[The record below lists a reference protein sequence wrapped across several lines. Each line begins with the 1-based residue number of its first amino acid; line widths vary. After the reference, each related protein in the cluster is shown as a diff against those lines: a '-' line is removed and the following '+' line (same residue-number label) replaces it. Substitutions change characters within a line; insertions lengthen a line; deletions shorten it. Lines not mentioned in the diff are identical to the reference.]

1 MCFLF
6 ENGCELTEA
15 LVTALKY
22 DNVKAMYE
30 LTVLGLDDD
39 GFSYTQ
45 PGKAWFDD
53 EDFDDIM
60 ADGELEFP
68 HEIVGR
74 KLKLVANGIERQG
87 NHYEEKQ

>member
-1 MCFLF
+1 MYFIF
-6 ENGCELTEA
+6 ENGCQLTEA

-22 DNVKAMYE
+22 DSVKAMYE
-30 LTVLGLDDD
+30 LTVLGLDED
-39 GFSYTQ
+39 GFSYTK

-53 EDFDDIM
+53 EDFDALM

-74 KLKLVANGIERQG
+74 KLKLVANSIERQG
-87 NHYEEKQ
+87 NDYEEK